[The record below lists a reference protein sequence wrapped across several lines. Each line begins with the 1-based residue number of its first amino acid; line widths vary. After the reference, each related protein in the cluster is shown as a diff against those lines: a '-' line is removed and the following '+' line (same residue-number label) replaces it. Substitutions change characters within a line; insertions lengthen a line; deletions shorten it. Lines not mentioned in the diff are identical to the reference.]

1 MCEGV
6 WGSVREGENKDPRA
20 IARAR
25 GGEHRDVG
33 RERLSTYVERE
44 RRGVRVTG
52 EGEGREGRGR
62 CQVTWRRAC
71 QHAPSGLAGE
81 ASPRTHDGAGL
92 GAKFHLSLMFSHAP
106 PPTRRPRR
114 RPTAREPQ
122 KRVRYPVSR
131 RPIPCCRT

>member
-44 RRGVRVTG
+44 RRGVRVKG

-71 QHAPSGLAGE
+71 QHAPSGLPEKHLHA
-81 ASPRTHDGAGL
+81 RTMARVWGL
-92 GAKFHLSLMFSHAP
+92 SFTSL
-106 PPTRRPRR
+106 
-114 RPTAREPQ
+114 
-122 KRVRYPVSR
+122 
-131 RPIPCCRT
+131 